1 MINLKKLL
9 FETSSNISS
18 YAADAGEPDTGWT
31 NPKKKRV
38 LGVDNNKPEPWFEKG
53 GYIQVDFPKADNPYD
68 AAVGRG
74 DDKNIQKFQVVK
86 RVVNTGEKYTDFE
99 AEKSVWDLYE
109 KGIVASRE
117 KYGGEKYSTK
127 EENE

>member
-109 KGIVASRE
+109 TGIVAAWE